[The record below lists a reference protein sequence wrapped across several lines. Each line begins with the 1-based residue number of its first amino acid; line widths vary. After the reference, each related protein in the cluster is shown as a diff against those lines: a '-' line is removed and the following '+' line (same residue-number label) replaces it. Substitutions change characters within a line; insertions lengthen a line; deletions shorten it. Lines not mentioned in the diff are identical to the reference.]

1 MPVDYFNRGST
12 FDYASFIAGKTS
24 SVYPNAPAG
33 NFFYGDP
40 GVTKQFT
47 HNTPW
52 QFNPTIGATFDPFGG
67 GNTIIRRG
75 FGVAYDFANYYTT
88 NRVHQNPPFATD
100 AAPSVTGPMCF
111 SEPWLADG
119 TGYSCAMVGGTNTSP
134 YPQPL
139 IPPST
144 IAFPAQGQIIVLP
157 TNFRTSDSIQWTLS
171 IQHQFPRGWQ
181 AQVDYIGSK
190 TNNMPIGT
198 AFDPAVYTP
207 GTWGPGATGCGPV
220 ITTGPAAAAGGT
232 TNPKVG
238 SNCSTTGNEQARFAL
253 TEANPAQGN
262 LFQGGSASA
271 IINDNAFSRY
281 NGMVATLQH
290 RLSSTFS
297 LLTNY
302 TWSKCL
308 NVYDAQGD
316 QGGNGPMDPYNP
328 SLDYGRCGSD
338 YRNIFNTTVV
348 AKSDFKSLSG
358 LTGYLANGWELAPLF
373 HITSGSPINVT
384 DGTDISLTDIGSDRP
399 NAVPGVNPIHFVKIQ
414 GGTAANNQANHGY
427 LNPAAFCF
435 NQTSCSNTVA
445 PGTYG
450 DLHRNA
456 ISGPMFFQ
464 FDSQLSRI
472 WPIHERW
479 SLDTRLEA
487 FNVLNHPSFANPGS
501 SNPAGGSFGTITSQA
516 GGAALTNTP
525 TLAARVFQG
534 SVKVIF

>member
-1 MPVDYFNRGST
+1 
-12 FDYASFIAGKTS
+12 
-24 SVYPNAPAG
+24 
-33 NFFYGDP
+33 
-40 GVTKQFT
+40 
-47 HNTPW
+47 
-52 QFNPTIGATFDPFGG
+52 
-67 GNTIIRRG
+67 
-75 FGVAYDFANYYTT
+75 
-88 NRVHQNPPFATD
+88 
-100 AAPSVTGPMCF
+100 MCF

-238 SNCSTTGNEQARFAL
+238 SNCSTT
-253 TEANPAQGN
+253 GN